1 MNKILEFIVDFSA
14 VIIIAF
20 LSVMIYFGL
29 RTEAIVAI
37 AGQNI
42 VEEFLSDT
50 KKNGYFT
57 VEDYEN
63 FIGKLSLTGIL
74 YDVKLEHK
82 YNIVEP
88 EYRMKTLEEILAAQR
103 AVYEASNIYHYWDVV
118 TEKPEVIIPDN
129 SGLTMNTETNESIL
143 ASAVATP
150 STGHEHT
157 DSCYTGHRH
166 KGGDN
171 LYFTHTHAHD
181 SSCKNFI
188 CTRNIRVRCSSCGST
203 YIACVAAYY
212 MDEYGNT
219 RTAWVDTTNASRC
232 VYCNNT
238 YMSSVGEINEYYY
251 SCGYNRDLNGDGFSD
266 YVEYYTPF
274 QYFRDYPQDKHKAT
288 YTSGCYTYHQH
299 SSWHDLISTK
309 YAGWTYSNIEEF
321 GFSNLCIVPAEIY
334 LGMDTYYDGDSNED
348 WLANSCDTYM
358 RYVTTYTKENGLLF
372 VYGGFRRFRHWPHDW
387 TNPGFPETLTEAQ
400 LKNFY
405 PPYEYYKVFGY
416 YYNSEFNVVSGDLVT
431 CDYDAANSNK
441 WILTCGQV
449 ENSTMICN
457 KKVVSIEPTN
467 PVQAVYTDEPLIT
480 TVRAAYQDGS
490 TQVVLATTDFSTSSV
505 TAEQIVTITY
515 TDETGG
521 KTTATIRV
529 TVVPRSKTC
538 PHGHVYNLENNG
550 TDPGCPFCDKWVESI
565 RVLNPTTSSMT
576 INIGTTLQQNGV
588 TILVR
593 YYDGDTET
601 ITNGYVDNLDN
612 TYLGTKLVT
621 IGYKGATTSLM
632 VTTVCLKMTCD
643 ICGYIYD
650 LNPDGTNPGCP
661 MCISKTPVFT
671 GNILYY
677 ENADYTKAILEELY
691 EDNIYCLGLG
701 DVFTVGV
708 ENRSSMLARNL
719 LKKIY
724 WSLPDK
730 WMFIERSIRIKEN

>member
-14 VIIIAF
+14 AILIIF

-29 RTEAIVAI
+29 RVEAIVAI
-37 AGQNI
+37 TGQNV

-50 KKNGYFT
+50 KKNGYIT

-74 YDVKLEHK
+74 YDVKFEHK
-82 YNIVEP
+82 YIVVEP

-129 SGLTMNTETNESIL
+129 SGLTMNTETNDSIL
-143 ASAVATP
+143 ASAVTTP
-150 STGHEHT
+150 STGHVHT
-157 DSCYTGHRH
+157 DSCYTGHKH
-166 KGGDN
+166 KGEDS

-181 SSCKNFI
+181 SSCKNYV
-188 CTRNIRVRCSSCGST
+188 CTRNIKVRCSNCGSI

-212 MDEYGNT
+212 MDEYGST
-219 RTAWVDTTNASRC
+219 RTAWVDTINASRC
-232 VYCNNT
+232 VYCNST
-238 YMSSVGEINEYYY
+238 YMSSLGDIKEYSY
-251 SCGYNRDLNGDGFSD
+251 SCGYNRDLNGDGIND
-266 YVEYYTPF
+266 YVEYNTAY
-274 QYFRDYPQDKHKAT
+274 QYIRDYPQNKYKAT
-288 YTSGCYTYHQH
+288 HTSGCYTYHQH
-299 SSWHDLISTK
+299 SSWHDLINTK
-309 YAGWTYSNIEEF
+309 YAGWTYRDIEDF
-321 GFSNLCIVPAEIY
+321 GFANLCIAPAEIF

-348 WLANSCDTYM
+348 WLPNSCDTYV

-372 VYGGFRRFRHWPHDW
+372 VYGGYRRYRHLPHEW
-387 TNPGFPETLTEAQ
+387 TNPGFPETLTEEQ

-405 PPYEYYKVFGY
+405 PADAFYKIFGY
-416 YYNSEFNVVSGDLVT
+416 YYRSEFNVVSGDLVT

-457 KKVVSIEPTN
+457 QKVVSIVPTN

-480 TVRAAYQDGS
+480 TVKATYQDGS

-505 TAEQIVTITY
+505 AAEQTVTITY
-515 TDETGG
+515 ADEAGG
-521 KTTATIRV
+521 KTSATIRV
-529 TVVPRSKTC
+529 TVIPRSKTC
-538 PHGHVYNLENNG
+538 PQGHVYNLENNG
-550 TDPGCPFCDKWVESI
+550 ADPGCPFCDKWVESI
-565 RVLNPTTSSMT
+565 RVLNPITSSIT

-601 ITNGYVDNLDN
+601 LTNGYADNLDN
-612 TYLGTKLVT
+612 MYLGTKLVT

-643 ICGYIYD
+643 ICGYTYD

-677 ENADYTKAILEELY
+677 ENVDYTQAILDELY
-691 EDNIYCLGLG
+691 EEKIYRLGLG
-701 DVFTVGV
+701 DVLTVGV
-708 ENRSSMLARNL
+708 ENRSSMTAHNL

-724 WSLPDK
+724 WSLPDQ
-730 WMFIERSIRIKEN
+730 WMFVKRSISVKEN